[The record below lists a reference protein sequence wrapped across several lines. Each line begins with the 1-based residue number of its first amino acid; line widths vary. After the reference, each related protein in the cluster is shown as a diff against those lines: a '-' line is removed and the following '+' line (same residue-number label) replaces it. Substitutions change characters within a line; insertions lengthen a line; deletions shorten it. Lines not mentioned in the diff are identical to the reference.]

1 MQFKI
6 IMGLDCNLKCSYCYQ
21 LQDCAKKEISRE
33 VLDKFIE
40 RFNKLEGVHH
50 INIFGGEPLLYLEK
64 IKYLLSRIDKRHII
78 DITTN
83 GTFRDRFGELEEFWG
98 KPIGNLLSNKEYKNY
113 NKLNELSCFRWVA
126 TQENIEELTP
136 ELIQFLAF
144 EYRDKIHFKYDF
156 SKKWEF
162 NHIRK
167 LQSIQTEFQKYL
179 GMNFQ
184 IELPVNYK
192 NKPACFVNGNAC
204 FINWNGDYLA
214 CHRIQNTKIGNIFK
228 DDFIYCNNKKCF
240 FENTDNY
247 YSYGDY
253 EFKGVALFHGCDR

>member
-21 LQDCAKKEISRE
+21 LQDCAKKEISTE

-50 INIFGGEPLLYLEK
+50 INIFGGEPLLYFEK
-64 IKYLLSRIDKRHII
+64 IKYLLSKIDKRHII

-98 KPIGNLLSNKEYKNY
+98 KPIGNLLSNKEHKNY
-113 NKLNELSCFRWVA
+113 NKLNELSHFRWVA

-136 ELIQFLAF
+136 ELIQFLAL
-144 EYRDKIHFKYDF
+144 EYRNKIHFKYDF

-179 GMNFQ
+179 GLNFR
-184 IELPVNYK
+184 IDLPIGFRNE
-192 NKPACFVNGNAC
+192 NPCIFNEPTC

-214 CHRIQNTKIGNIFK
+214 CHRVQNSKIGNILES
-228 DDFIYCNNKKCF
+228 DFIFSNNKKCF
-240 FENTDNY
+240 FEVKNH
-247 YSYGDY
+247 YSYGNY
-253 EFKGVALFHGCDR
+253 EFKGVALFCHCD